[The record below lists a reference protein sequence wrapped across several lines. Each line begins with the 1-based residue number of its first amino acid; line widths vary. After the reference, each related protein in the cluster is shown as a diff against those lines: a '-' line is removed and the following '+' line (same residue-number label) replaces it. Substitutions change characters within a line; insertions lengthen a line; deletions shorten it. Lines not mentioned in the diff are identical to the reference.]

1 MPKYLKSLKWL
12 IEDVARMLGYII
24 LKMETTNHL
33 MVTLQSKEDS
43 NFIIKPK
50 GFSTT
55 PTSPLKKDQVRRQIL
70 QAQARKMAWDNWRKD
85 PTKYDKPQS

>member
-1 MPKYLKSLKWL
+1 MPKYIKSIKWL
-12 IEDVARMLGYII
+12 IKDVAKMLGYII
-24 LKMETTNHL
+24 LDWNHSRHL
-33 MVTLQSKEDS
+33 MVTLQSKEDP

-70 QAQARKMAWDNWRKD
+70 QAQARKIAWDNWRKD